1 MCFPNLDLATL
12 FAILAIYPLIFVMAG
27 LIFGREYLRSTPSAK
42 NQAEMSEFDRQ
53 EGMSQTLAGFSIA
66 GLTLLIS
73 LYSSQLEKIEALLI
87 FFSIG
92 LMLEI
97 FSAFTTHY
105 RMNRASKYFGLVLQ
119 YSGLLATI
127 LGFGDFFESMMPDSV
142 GLHAIYWIFVIGF
155 YAVTFPELYFY
166 YKIWKPKKRGG

>member
-1 MCFPNLDLATL
+1 
-12 FAILAIYPLIFVMAG
+12 
-27 LIFGREYLRSTPSAK
+27 
-42 NQAEMSEFDRQ
+42 MSEFDRQ
-53 EGMSQTLAGFSIA
+53 EGISQTLAGFSIA

-73 LYSSQLEKIEALLI
+73 LYASKLETIELLLM

-97 FSAFTTHY
+97 FSGFITHY

-127 LGFGDFFESMMPDSV
+127 LGFGDFFESMMPTSV
-142 GLHAIYWIFVIGF
+142 GLHLVYWIFIAGF
-155 YAVTFPELYFY
+155 YAITLPELYFY
-166 YKIWKPKKRGG
+166 YKIWNQNVS